1 MRISMIK
8 SILAMLVMT
17 IIAAMP
23 ARAETPEEVC
33 QALFVHNAQ
42 HVSMSGTTITM
53 AGASPIV
60 IYFCDR
66 PVRMAGHLS
75 IAEFISSV
83 SKGGDSFAKN
93 PPNAVL
99 SIIDG
104 SEFFDVVV
112 ELAKAPRVDGDT
124 LTFTDVRIV
133 EGEVPTVEGMGSL
146 FIDVIGRP
154 LSPMSIAG
162 VHRRHVRRAVRRC
175 AAGLTCY

>member
-1 MRISMIK
+1 MIK
-8 SILAMLVMT
+8 LILTMLVMT

-23 ARAETPEEVC
+23 ARAETPEDVC

-53 AGASPIV
+53 AGASPTV

-66 PVRMAGHLS
+66 PIRMAGHLTV
-75 IAEFISSV
+75 AEFLDSV
-83 SKGGDSFAKN
+83 SKGEDSFAKN

-104 SEFFDVVV
+104 DEFFDVVV

-175 AAGLTCY
+175 AAGVTCY